1 MLYLF
6 SKRNEEVS
14 EHMTRDDMLREL
26 YNNMEKLVAEGIGL
40 KEYEAWKVTMQ
51 KFSDTEVR
59 RMLGES
65 RKLLNN
71 N

>member
-1 MLYLF
+1 MLYLS
-6 SKRNEEVS
+6 SKRNKEVS

>member
-6 SKRNEEVS
+6 SKRNGEVS

>member
-6 SKRNEEVS
+6 SKRNKEVS

-26 YNNMEKLVAEGIGL
+26 YNNMKKLVAEGIGL

>member
-6 SKRNEEVS
+6 SKRNKEVS

>member
-6 SKRNEEVS
+6 SKRKKEVS

>member
-6 SKRNEEVS
+6 SKRNKEVS
-14 EHMTRDDMLREL
+14 KHMTRDDMLREL

>member
-14 EHMTRDDMLREL
+14 ERMTRDDMLREL

>member
-1 MLYLF
+1 MLYLS
-6 SKRNEEVS
+6 SKRNGEVS

-26 YNNMEKLVAEGIGL
+26 YSNMEKLVAEGIGL

>member
-1 MLYLF
+1 MLYLS
-6 SKRNEEVS
+6 SKRNKEVS
-14 EHMTRDDMLREL
+14 KHMTRDDMLREL

>member
-1 MLYLF
+1 
-6 SKRNEEVS
+6 
-14 EHMTRDDMLREL
+14 MTRDDMLREL